1 VFQHQGIWFPDG
13 EKHFPDWMTKNGE
26 VVDGKGTYQIKKLR
40 EAMGW
45 VKKFRVAVDI
55 GGHCGLWAMHL
66 VKKFDHVHAFEPV
79 PLFRQCFE
87 KNVNARNVTLYACAL
102 GSVNGKVRMKIDPAD
117 TGGTHVDP
125 AAEAGDTVLRRLDDF
140 ELQDVDFI
148 KIDAEGFEGQIVEGS
163 RDTIR
168 RCKPCMVVE
177 QKSHKLQQNFGI
189 KGTPAVD
196 ILQGM
201 GYRVRK
207 ILSGDYILTHD

>member
-1 VFQHQGIWFPDG
+1 
-13 EKHFPDWMTKNGE
+13 
-26 VVDGKGTYQIKKLR
+26 
-40 EAMGW
+40 MGW
-45 VKKFRVAVDI
+45 VKKFRIAVDV
-55 GGHCGLWAMHL
+55 GGHIGTWSQHL
-66 VKKFDHVHAFEPV
+66 VKKFEHVHAFEPV

-87 KNVNARNVTLYACAL
+87 KNVQSRNYTLYACAL

-125 AAEAGDTVLRRLDDF
+125 VAEAGDTVLRRLDDF

-168 RCKPCMVVE
+168 RCKPCIVVE

-207 ILSGDYILTHD
+207 ILSGDYILTHE